1 MKPPKEVACELG
13 FSVPVG
19 PRAGRT
25 QPVAGNQG
33 GQAIPKASHKK
44 SGKKSSR
51 TKHPSSNSLQPVPV
65 SGAKAQENRRKDKT
79 DAGLC
84 RVETWVPSQVAQH
97 MKAKAKSQKM
107 TGQEFLAKLI
117 TENLAK
123 T

>member
-1 MKPPKEVACELG
+1 MRTRLLGPGGPTRWENATGCWKPG
-13 FSVPVG
+13 
-19 PRAGRT
+19 RASDSQSEPQEIGE
-25 QPVAGNQG
+25 
-33 GQAIPKASHKK
+33 
-44 SGKKSSR
+44 KSSR